1 MPSKPQEDEG
11 NRRADNGIL
20 YVVAT
25 PIGNLKDITFRA
37 IEVLKHVD
45 VIASEDTRHT
55 AILLKAYDIPTRMI
69 SCHEHNERERT
80 SQLLE
85 LLLTGKSVAL
95 VSDAGTPLISDPG
108 FRLVREAAVHKISI
122 VPIPGACAAIAAL
135 SASGF
140 PTDAFVFLGF
150 PPKKS
155 RERFLFLSSL
165 ASEEKTLVFY
175 ESAKR
180 IERLLQE
187 MIPIFGNRSA
197 ALCRELTKIHEEI
210 FRGSISEVIESIQ
223 ERSLLKGELTLLVAG
238 HSAQSDAIPQELT
251 ETLLAELLSRRD
263 EKLGTLA
270 KTLSTR
276 CRISRREAY
285 RRLQEASNRNM
296 CVSPVESND
305 GS

>member
-11 NRRADNGIL
+11 KRHSDNGIL

-55 AILLKAYDIPTRMI
+55 AVLLKAYDIPTRMV
-69 SCHEHNERERT
+69 SCHQHNERERT
-80 SQLLE
+80 SQLVE
-85 LLLTGKSVAL
+85 QLLAGKSVAL

-108 FRLVREAAVHKISI
+108 FRLVRDAAAHQIPI

-150 PPKKS
+150 PPKKN
-155 RERFLFLSSL
+155 RERLLFLSAL

-175 ESAKR
+175 ESPKR

-187 MIPIFGNRSA
+187 MIPVLGNRSA

-210 FRGSISEVIESIQ
+210 IRGSISELVESIR
-223 ERSLLKGELTLLVAG
+223 ERSLLKGELVLLVAG
-238 HSAQSDAIPQELT
+238 HSAETDTLPQELT
-251 ETLLAELLSRRD
+251 AEILAQLLSKRN

-276 CRISRREAY
+276 CHISRQEAY
-285 RRLQEASNRNM
+285 RRLQEASNRKM
-296 CVSPVESND
+296 CVPPIETND

>member
-11 NRRADNGIL
+11 KRRADNGSL

-55 AILLKAYDIPTRMI
+55 AVLLKAYDIATRMV

-80 SQLLE
+80 AQLVE
-85 LLLTGKSVAL
+85 HLLAGKSVAL

-108 FRLVREAAVHKISI
+108 FRLVREAAAHQIPI

-155 RERFLFLSSL
+155 RERFLFLSSM

-180 IERLLQE
+180 IHRLLQE
-187 MIPIFGNRSA
+187 MIPIYGNRSA

-210 FRGSISEVIESIQ
+210 IRGSMSELLEAIQ

-238 HSAQSDAIPQELT
+238 HSAESDALPQDLT
-251 ETLLAELLSRRD
+251 STILAELLSRKD
-263 EKLGTLA
+263 EKPGKLA

-276 CRISRREAY
+276 CHISRQEAY
-285 RRLQEASNRNM
+285 RRLQEASNRKM
-296 CVSPVESND
+296 GIPLVETSD

>member
-1 MPSKPQEDEG
+1 MPSKPQEDEAK
-11 NRRADNGIL
+11 RHSDNGIL

-55 AILLKAYDIPTRMI
+55 AVLLKAYDIRTRMV
-69 SCHEHNERERT
+69 SCHEHNEQERT
-80 SQLLE
+80 AQLLE
-85 LLLTGKSVAL
+85 QLFEGKSVAL

-108 FRLVREAAVHKISI
+108 FRLVREAAAHQIPI

-150 PPKKS
+150 LPKKN

-165 ASEEKTLVFY
+165 ANEEKTLIFY
-175 ESAKR
+175 ESSKR

-187 MIPIFGNRSA
+187 MIPIFGNRPA

-210 FRGSISEVIESIQ
+210 IRGSISELIESIR
-223 ERSLLKGELTLLVAG
+223 ERSFLKGELTLLVAG
-238 HSAQSDAIPQELT
+238 HSTESRDIPQELT
-251 ETLLAELLSRRD
+251 ATVLTELLAQRD

-270 KTLSTR
+270 KALSAR
-276 CRISRREAY
+276 CGISRQQAY
-285 RRLQEASNRNM
+285 RYLQEALDRKI
-296 CVSPVESND
+296 CTPVETND
-305 GS
+305 GSV